1 MSWFFK
7 ELLKQDATGLA
18 IAGMLVLTLLW
29 TFLVPVVRV
38 PVHWGRRFM
47 VGAISMLLGFGVIV
61 YAGMSMGSVH
71 GVGDNT
77 QNAVIFLAAIVLI
90 FLPFFVAAMAK
101 KIYLGRV
108 RKTRSNVDV

>member
-18 IAGMLVLTLLW
+18 TTGILVLTLVW

-61 YAGMSMGSVH
+61 FAGMSMGSVH
-71 GVGDNT
+71 GVGDDT
-77 QNAVIFLAAIVLI
+77 QNTVIFIAAIVLI
-90 FLPFFVAAMAK
+90 FLPFFVAAMAR
-101 KIYLGRV
+101 KIYLGGA